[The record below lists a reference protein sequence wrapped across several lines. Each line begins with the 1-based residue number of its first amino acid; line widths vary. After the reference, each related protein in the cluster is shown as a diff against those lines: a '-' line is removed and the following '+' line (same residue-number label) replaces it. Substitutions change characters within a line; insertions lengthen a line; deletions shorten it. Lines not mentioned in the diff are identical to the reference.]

1 MNIGV
6 IIGRIGGTD
15 GVALE
20 AEKWIRVLRSM
31 GHRVYTIAGQFQDR
45 SPDPLTETHCP
56 EMSFSSPESFLSQ
69 KKAFFY
75 PETNAHQLIDEIR
88 NNSAVIRD
96 RLTEW
101 SDQCALDLIIS
112 ENASS
117 LPSHL
122 EMGYAIR
129 QVLHKTRIPA
139 ITHDHDFAWDRG
151 DRYRSSQPRINE
163 FVEEIFPLRSGRV
176 IHAVINS
183 NAATL
188 LKERYD
194 CDAEVV
200 PNVMDFTRPYGIR
213 NSGNASLPG
222 KLGVGQG
229 DILLLQATRILRRKG
244 IDTAIRLVHE
254 LHDPKVK
261 LVITGNYPDD
271 AGSAYYQELANL
283 VHELGLKE
291 QVRFA
296 HDLFNPLPTTRNLKK
311 SLFSPADAYAYAT
324 ACTYFSRHEG
334 FGNEFVEAILA
345 RRPVFVNNYEP
356 VFMPEIGSKGF
367 RTVMIEHGD
376 LTGEAVEEIDGILHN
391 PDKAREMSEFNFEL
405 GKRYFSFETL
415 RAQLRT
421 LIERATGNPAN

>member
-1 MNIGV
+1 M

-31 GHRVYTIAGQFQDR
+31 GHRVYIIAGQYQDR

-88 NNSAVIRD
+88 NHSEVIRD
-96 RLTEW
+96 RLTRW
-101 SDQCALDLIIS
+101 SDDKALDLIIS

-129 QVLHKTRIPA
+129 QVLHKTGIPA

-151 DRYRSSQPRINE
+151 DRYRSPQPRINE
-163 FVEEIFPLRSGRV
+163 FVEEIFPLRSERV

-188 LKERYD
+188 LKERYG

-200 PNVMDFTRPYGIR
+200 PNVMDFTRPYGIK
-213 NSGNASLPG
+213 NPGNALLPD
-222 KLGVGQG
+222 KLGIGRG

-254 LHDPKVK
+254 LNDPKVK
-261 LVITGNYPDD
+261 LVVTGNYPDD
-271 AGSAYYQELANL
+271 AGSAYYQELADL
-283 VHELGLKE
+283 VRELGLKE
-291 QVRFA
+291 QVHFA
-296 HDLFNPLPTTRNLKK
+296 HDLFNPRPTSRDRKR
-311 SLFSPADAYAYAT
+311 SLFSTADAYAHAT

-367 RTVMIEHGD
+367 RTVMIEHGN
-376 LTGEAVEEIDGILHN
+376 LTGEAVEVIAGILYN
-391 PDKAREMSEFNFEL
+391 PDKALEISEFNFEL
-405 GKRYFSFETL
+405 GKQYFSFETL
-415 RAQLRT
+415 RTQLNT
-421 LIERATGNPAN
+421 LIGRAAGSPGT